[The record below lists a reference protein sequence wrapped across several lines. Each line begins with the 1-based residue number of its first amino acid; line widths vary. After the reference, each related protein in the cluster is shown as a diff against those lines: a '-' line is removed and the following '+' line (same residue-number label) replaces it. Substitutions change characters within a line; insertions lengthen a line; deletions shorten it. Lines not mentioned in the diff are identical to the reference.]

1 MVVEGRCLG
10 VHGGLKIY
18 RGSPAA
24 ARAYVEADRS
34 RADDYYL
41 AEGSGLAARLVANQ
55 EGVFEDLP
63 LDGPAYERWVAGHV
77 VETDR
82 PKGRLRTD
90 DQAVRF
96 VEVTVNGPK
105 SWSLAAVLDPEI
117 AAAYDAAQDR
127 AATQIVGWLA
137 EHATTRVGPR
147 GRQVQVPLEEIEA
160 AVVRHYTSRARDP
173 HRHLHLQVNA
183 RVWAAGGWR
192 ALHTVGVRDSLEA
205 INGIGHAAVMCDP
218 GFRTALAAHGYTLDP
233 QSGEIGELAGY
244 VGAFS
249 ARARQIETHVDSY
262 QAVWRAEHPGEE
274 PGPKLRRSWDR
285 RAWAEARPDKVVP
298 RDGAELTARWVE
310 ELGELGFRPPPAP
323 ARAVVVRPGELDRHA
338 AVESVLTRL
347 GARRSAWNPADVRG
361 EVEKL
366 IAGAGVVTDPGV
378 RSELAEDLTARVVAA
393 SRRLLDREDAPE
405 HVRSL
410 SSTRVLAVERDL
422 VARITARAAGEA
434 FPAYVRELRGRLDGL
449 DAEQRAA
456 VAHLTGTG
464 RITIV
469 EGAAGAGK
477 TAMLAA
483 ARTVSLDQGH
493 RMVVLTPT
501 RKAAMVAEGQIG
513 AASYPV
519 AWLLYQHGFRW
530 DDDGHWSRVPSQPDL
545 AARLR
550 ADDLLVVDEAGMLD
564 QDTARAL
571 LVLTTETGVRVGLVG
586 DRHQL
591 PAVGRGGVL
600 DLAARHAAD
609 RTLTLEGVRRFADPA
624 YADLSLRMRR
634 AEQPGEV
641 FDELVRRGEIV
652 VHASE
657 VERQQA
663 LAVRASL
670 GELVVADT
678 REQVGR
684 INDLAHRVRVLTG
697 EASDAVVT
705 GAGER
710 IGVGDRIATRRNDPD
725 TDVANR
731 ETWTIIDAQ
740 RGGLTV
746 VGEAGRRSLPPDYVQ
761 EHVELAY
768 ATTAYGAQGTT
779 VPTSHVSV
787 GDHTGASSAYVGMS
801 RGHQHNTAHLVAD
814 SLEQARRQWI
824 DVFGRDRA
832 DLGPAHA
839 ARLAAEAI
847 DRYGPKAN
855 RPARRPSASA
865 PRHEDDL
872 GYRSPLQTSGP
883 SIGL

>member
-147 GRQVQVPLEEIEA
+147 GRQVQVPVEEIEA
-160 AVVRHYTSRARDP
+160 AVVRHYTSRAGDP

-469 EGAAGAGK
+469 EGPAGAGK